1 MKKNFLIVTID
12 ALSKWYIDQV
22 KMSND
27 FWTYL
32 EKETLNFSDMYA
44 TGPFTEAAV
53 RGFWSGTEPLF
64 GSSYLSETNFSN
76 ETIL

>member
-44 TGPFTEAAV
+44 TDHLRRLRLEVFGAAQNLCLEV
-53 RGFWSGTEPLF
+53 A
-64 GSSYLSETNFSN
+64 
-76 ETIL
+76 I